1 MKKFTALL
9 LALVLTFSL
18 SAVAFAA
25 ETSGITVKYD
35 LGVNGSNDIQ
45 ARTGDVITVAYRISA
60 SGSAPVMVS
69 QNKIYYDTDLFELVE
84 NSNKPSAGFTDF
96 TTVHRQN
103 LKGEWRVFFSTTA
116 THTYDTSWSE
126 IGTLQLRVIA
136 KTGSTIVKNQEA
148 IANDMSNQGYSL
160 SLQDLKVTVDD
171 DGQQRQFN
179 VVFLNEDGSTYKT
192 ETVNEGASLTLPAG
206 PARVNATFSHWS
218 TSGSQTKY
226 LPGASYQ
233 PTGNVTFRPNWTAT
247 ADLSG
252 YQDAASVSAWAV
264 DAMRW
269 AVGAGLIQ
277 GRGASTLAPRGQA
290 TRAEVAAILMRF
302 CQKIGA

>member
-69 QNKIYYDTDLFELVE
+69 QNKIYYDTDFFELVE

-103 LKGEWRVFFSTTA
+103 LKGEWRVFFGTTA
-116 THTYDTSWSE
+116 T
-126 IGTLQLRVIA
+126 
-136 KTGSTIVKNQEA
+136 
-148 IANDMSNQGYSL
+148 
-160 SLQDLKVTVDD
+160 
-171 DGQQRQFN
+171 
-179 VVFLNEDGSTYKT
+179 
-192 ETVNEGASLTLPAG
+192 
-206 PARVNATFSHWS
+206 
-218 TSGSQTKY
+218 
-226 LPGASYQ
+226 
-233 PTGNVTFRPNWTAT
+233 
-247 ADLSG
+247 
-252 YQDAASVSAWAV
+252 
-264 DAMRW
+264 RW

-290 TRAEVAAILMRF
+290 TRAEVAAILMHF